1 MQVQGVVQEL
11 AFGLFAG
18 SIYGIAAAGLALI
31 FGVLRVLN
39 VAHGELLLLGGYGSF
54 WLFALLGVDPFVS
67 LLLVV
72 PGLFL
77 LGVALDALVFR
88 RLASLEGEERVKSS
102 LLVSFGLTLVLQH
115 AMQQLFTADE
125 RTVSLG
131 YAGSGASAFGVAL
144 PATRSLSL
152 LIALAA
158 MLALHLF
165 LRHTY
170 AGKAIRAVAEDGEG
184 AALVG
189 IDRRRV
195 HRLTLG
201 LGAALAGVAGSLVVV
216 SYGVDPG
223 GGLTWTLK
231 AVVVLTLAGS
241 GSVLGAFPAGLLL
254 GLVEAVSGM
263 ALGATWREVAGLVV
277 FLLVLLLR
285 PAGLFRRA

>member
-1 MQVQGVVQEL
+1 MQGVAQEL

-18 SIYGIAAAGLALI
+18 SIYGIAVAGLALV

-77 LGVALDALVFR
+77 LGVALDGLVFR
-88 RLASLEGEERVKSS
+88 GLAPLEGEERVKSS
-102 LLVSFGLTLVLQH
+102 LLVSFGLTLILQH
-115 AMQQLFTADE
+115 AMQHFFTADE
-125 RTVSLG
+125 RTVPLG
-131 YAGSGASAFGVAL
+131 YAGSVVSAFGVAL

-216 SYGVDPG
+216 SYGIDPG

>member
-1 MQVQGVVQEL
+1 MQGVVQEL

-18 SIYGIAAAGLALI
+18 SIYGIAAAGLALV

-54 WLFALLGVDPFVS
+54 WLFALLGIDPFVS

-77 LGVALDALVFR
+77 LGVALDGLVFR

-102 LLVSFGLTLVLQH
+102 LLVSFGLTLILQH

-125 RTVSLG
+125 RTVPLG
-131 YAGSGASAFGVAL
+131 YAGSVASAFGVAL

-184 AALVG
+184 ASLVG

>member
-1 MQVQGVVQEL
+1 MQGVAQEL

-18 SIYGIAAAGLALI
+18 SIYGIAAAGLALV

-77 LGVALDALVFR
+77 LGVALDGLVFR

-263 ALGATWREVAGLVV
+263 TLGATWREVAGLVV

>member
-1 MQVQGVVQEL
+1 
-11 AFGLFAG
+11 
-18 SIYGIAAAGLALI
+18 
-31 FGVLRVLN
+31 
-39 VAHGELLLLGGYGSF
+39 
-54 WLFALLGVDPFVS
+54 
-67 LLLVV
+67 
-72 PGLFL
+72 
-77 LGVALDALVFR
+77 
-88 RLASLEGEERVKSS
+88 
-102 LLVSFGLTLVLQH
+102 
-115 AMQQLFTADE
+115 MQQLFTADE
-125 RTVSLG
+125 RTVQLG
-131 YAGSGASAFGVAL
+131 YAGSVARAFGVAL

-216 SYGVDPG
+216 GYGVDPG

-277 FLLVLLLR
+277 FLLVLVLPARRPVPAGVAAGAGRRGRAASTAQQAGQRHRDGQGRHGAPAARRLVTAARAARR
-285 PAGLFRRA
+285 PALQPVVIALLVLGAALRRGWSPVTTS